1 MAAKNNLKDA
11 LLYESGL
18 ASNKKNTTTTPTTA
32 SNLISYNQP
41 FLGDG
46 VTGTS
51 GTVLSNPVTT
61 QTSYNQPFI
70 NGGTNGTVLSKPVTI
85 QTSYNEPF
93 TLSGTVSKTG
103 TGGTTLTN
111 KTYPKDIIKA
121 AEAAK
126 ATESVYETPTES
138 YVDYNSYSS
147 QGSSGNSTSSYYDKL
162 MAAIDEQIKAKRDA
176 QLAALEAQLKQGLS
190 DYDAQI
196 NALDPVYQ
204 QYRNQSEV
212 QRYKAQDNLRE
223 SLANRGALDSGLGRQ
238 EMLNLQSNYGN
249 NLNNINMQ
257 YQAEVDAL
265 NRAKQSLNDE
275 AAAQRIQIEN
285 NLENIGLENKIAAL
299 KDQISAQQ
307 NASRQSVVSGLSQTG
322 TNLLSNMNQQAQK
335 NGRSYDLDEV
345 RSALEYAY
353 NMGLINENDVRFIKA
368 YYGY

>member
-18 ASNKKNTTTTPTTA
+18 SSKKNTTTTPTTS

-70 NGGTNGTVLSKPVTI
+70 NSSSNGTVLSTPATT
-85 QTSYNEPF
+85 QTSYNQPF
-93 TLSGTVSKTG
+93 TTDGASSKTG
-103 TGGTTLTN
+103 TGGTALTN

-121 AEAAK
+121 AEAANSV
-126 ATESVYETPTES
+126 ESVYETPSANYGGS
-138 YVDYNSYSS
+138 YYSS
-147 QGSSGNSTSSYYDKL
+147 SGSSGNSTNSYYDML
-162 MAAIDEQIKAKRDA
+162 MAAIDAQVKAKRDA
-176 QLAALEAQLKQGLS
+176 QLAALEAQLKQGLA

-196 NALDPVYQ
+196 NALDPIYQ

-212 QRYKAQDNLRE
+212 QKYKAKDSLRE

-257 YQAEVDAL
+257 YQAEVDSL
-265 NRAKQSLNDE
+265 NRAKQALNDE

-307 NASRQSVVSGLSQTG
+307 NASRQSVASSLSQTG